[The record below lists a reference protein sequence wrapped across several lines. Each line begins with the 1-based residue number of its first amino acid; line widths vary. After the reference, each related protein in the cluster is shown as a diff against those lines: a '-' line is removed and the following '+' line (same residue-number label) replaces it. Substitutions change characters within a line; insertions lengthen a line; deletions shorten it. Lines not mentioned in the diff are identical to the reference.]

1 MRIGTSIMKGIMRA
15 LGSLPLGFHYA
26 WAGVVSWFMKNV
38 MRYRRDVV
46 MVNLS
51 RSFPDKKYKEL
62 GKISDDFYKYFGRM
76 IAESIWLG
84 GCGHSDRLLR
94 QGIISYSNPEVFE
107 KAYSESKGVMILTSH
122 FGNWELLGGAFGFDC
137 APGVTPP
144 EGLLP
149 DNLLFVYKPL
159 KSKMWDEI
167 IGENR
172 CVTLLSRGFKGYI
185 STKSILRHVL
195 ENHKDRK
202 LAVLML
208 SDQCPYADS
217 VSDLTVEFLHQ
228 RTTTM
233 FGGASIA
240 HKLGWN
246 VMYAGFCPTG
256 KGHYELRFTQICP
269 DASAVPIQEIMSE
282 YYKLLQKDIEST
294 PWSYLW
300 SHKRWKR

>member
-1 MRIGTSIMKGIMRA
+1 
-15 LGSLPLGFHYA
+15 
-26 WAGVVSWFMKNV
+26 
-38 MRYRRDVV
+38 
-46 MVNLS
+46 
-51 RSFPDKKYKEL
+51 
-62 GKISDDFYKYFGRM
+62 
-76 IAESIWLG
+76 
-84 GCGHSDRLLR
+84 
-94 QGIISYSNPEVFE
+94 
-107 KAYSESKGVMILTSH
+107 MILTSH